1 MNLLCKMTGHKWDR
15 CKCVRCGETR
25 DEGHE
30 WLGCKCLICGR
41 TRDED
46 HRWTY
51 PGGNTKLCVRKCS
64 RCGKTEKRQHRMEN
78 VPGKCYEEC
87 AECGYKTA
95 PVHSWDGCRCTV
107 CGEQRD
113 QNHRWVRNGCTETC
127 SICGKTRTD
136 DSLHDWVREGCM
148 ERCSACG
155 KEREAHDYQFVR
167 KETEYGTGKCST
179 VYANDDYAC
188 NFCNTPNACLK
199 YPQTDKDLYKC
210 SRCGKEKWNI
220 YRP

>member
-41 TRDED
+41 TRDEE

-136 DSLHDWVREGCM
+136 DSLHDWVREGCT

-155 KEREAHDYQFVR
+155 KNGRPMTTSSSGKR
-167 KETEYGTGKCST
+167 RNTGPESAPRC
-179 VYANDDYAC
+179 
-188 NFCNTPNACLK
+188 TPTTTMRA
-199 YPQTDKDLYKC
+199 T
-210 SRCGKEKWNI
+210 SAT
-220 YRP
+220 RPTPA